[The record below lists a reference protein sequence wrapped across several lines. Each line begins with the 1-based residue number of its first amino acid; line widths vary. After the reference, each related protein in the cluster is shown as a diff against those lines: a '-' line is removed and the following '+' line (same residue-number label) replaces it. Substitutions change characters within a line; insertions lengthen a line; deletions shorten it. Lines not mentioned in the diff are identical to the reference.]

1 MFGHAQHRADH
12 REAMDWLPAEWRWV
26 SGEGERPSGSRAGS
40 SLLASWRTG
49 QPDARFGREDCA
61 YISVSEGEWS
71 DYACDLREMRCLCEL
86 GVHASVEYIESMAAH
101 AEAMNDDAARLRVW
115 AALVVGALLALPH
128 ALPLLDTRSKRRADV
143 TDGATE
149 GSTVTD
155 RRREGG
161 GGWRGSHALRQL
173 IMDVSVGLF
182 VCGFAPFFCHHSGVW
197 NAMQLGPWS
206 GYPWMGGIGGFLLIE
221 ATPLSHQWAVSF
233 FAAGLFVGIFVTCVM
248 TIWESWANDQD
259 HSPLQLCTF
268 LGFAPLIAYA
278 TYLLIFPALQC
289 GRPCDFYRGNYYA
302 GRFTSLS
309 CGLVLFLCMVAP
321 NVHDPSFAR
330 QNPYAPGT
338 VLTIITWTALG
349 LFAPPL
355 LPHACTRL
363 LGDASNERRLQV
375 LASLDCNHPCNRLHL
390 GDTSTEQRAPTTKS
404 TQRLLQVQLQHK
416 RDTPTVRKEPALPLR
431 HG

>member
-1 MFGHAQHRADH
+1 
-12 REAMDWLPAEWRWV
+12 
-26 SGEGERPSGSRAGS
+26 
-40 SLLASWRTG
+40 
-49 QPDARFGREDCA
+49 
-61 YISVSEGEWS
+61 
-71 DYACDLREMRCLCEL
+71 
-86 GVHASVEYIESMAAH
+86 
-101 AEAMNDDAARLRVW
+101 
-115 AALVVGALLALPH
+115 
-128 ALPLLDTRSKRRADV
+128 
-143 TDGATE
+143 
-149 GSTVTD
+149 
-155 RRREGG
+155 
-161 GGWRGSHALRQL
+161 
-173 IMDVSVGLF
+173 
-182 VCGFAPFFCHHSGVW
+182 
-197 NAMQLGPWS
+197 MQLGPWS

-330 QNPYAPGT
+330 QNPYARHRAHDYHVDRARAVRTP
-338 VLTIITWTALG
+338 
-349 LFAPPL
+349 FAARVP
-355 LPHACTRL
+355 RL

-375 LASLDCNHPCNRLHL
+375 LASSIAITRAIGSTWVTQALSNERRLRSQRNGSYRYSYNTNETHP
-390 GDTSTEQRAPTTKS
+390 Q
-404 TQRLLQVQLQHK
+404 
-416 RDTPTVRKEPALPLR
+416 
-431 HG
+431 